1 MVRGVIRTRW
11 TALRKLAL
19 RPDWTPVTDKL
30 RIALAVY
37 TGHDDG
43 LVTPASHPRRI
54 VPEHRAGLSSTRLG
68 CSYPLFA
75 RAFGGGRCT
84 CGPAGSR
91 YSRAYQE
98 TRAQCRYLS
107 GAELEWRGAVEAV
120 HPTTTPRCIA
130 VHANIRHVGER
141 NRTPHQVS
149 TSPRAW
155 RSFAPNAIPED
166 TRQGNSSTLQISPST
181 T

>member
-19 RPDWTPVTDKL
+19 RPDRTPVTDKL

-43 LVTPASHPRRI
+43 LTPASYPHRT
-54 VPEHRAGLSSTRLG
+54 VPEHRTGLSATRPG
-68 CSYPLFA
+68 CSCPLFA
-75 RAFGGGRCT
+75 RAFGGGRCPWD
-84 CGPAGSR
+84 PAGSR
-91 YSRAYQE
+91 YSKAYQE
-98 TRAQCRYLS
+98 TRAECRYLS
-107 GAELEWRGAVEAV
+107 RAELEWRGAVEAV
-120 HPTTTPRCIA
+120 HQTTAPRCIA

-149 TSPRAW
+149 TSPRA
-155 RSFAPNAIPED
+155 
-166 TRQGNSSTLQISPST
+166 
-181 T
+181 